1 MLFVSLDKNYLEVIT
16 MKKSFL
22 AMLGL
27 AVSLIFTGCGGDEPA
42 NTNSGTTNSATTIK
56 IGASPVPH
64 TEILEEI
71 KSDLQAE
78 GVTLEIVEFNDYV
91 QPNIALND
99 KELDANFFQHE
110 PYLNDFVKEHTE
122 MNLKNAGGVH
132 VEPMGIYSS
141 KIKSLEE
148 VPFGG
153 KVSIPN
159 DPTNGGRA
167 LLLLDKAGL
176 ITLREGVA
184 ENATVQDIISNNN
197 DLQIQEIEAAQLPRT
212 LDDVD
217 ISVINTNFAMN
228 ANLNPVDDA
237 LFMEDKTSPYV
248 NIVAVREGDENRPE
262 IQSLMKALQSNKV
275 KRFIEA
281 KYKGAIVPAF

>member
-1 MLFVSLDKNYLEVIT
+1 
-16 MKKSFL
+16 MKKGFF
-22 AMLGL
+22 AMLSL
-27 AVSLIFTGCGGDEPA
+27 AASLIFTGCGGDTGTAPA
-42 NTNSGTTNSATTIK
+42 SGGNSGATSNAATTIK
-56 IGASPVPH
+56 VGATPVPH
-64 TEILEEI
+64 SELLAEI
-71 KSDLQAE
+71 KSDLQAQ
-78 GVTLEIVEFNDYV
+78 GITLEVVEFNDYV

-122 MNLKNAGGVH
+122 MKLKNAGGIH

-141 KIKSLEE
+141 KIKKLDE

-184 ENATVQDIISNNN
+184 EMATVQDIVSNNK

-228 ANLNPVDDA
+228 ANLNPVNDA

-248 NIVAVREGDENRPE
+248 NIITVRDGDENRPE
-262 IQSLMKALQSNKV
+262 IQALIKALQSEKIRN
-275 KRFIEA
+275 FIAE